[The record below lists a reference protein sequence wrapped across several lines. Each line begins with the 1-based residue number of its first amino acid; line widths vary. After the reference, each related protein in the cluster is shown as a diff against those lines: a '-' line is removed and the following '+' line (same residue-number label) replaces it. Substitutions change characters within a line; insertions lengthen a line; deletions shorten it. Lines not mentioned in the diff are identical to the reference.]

1 METSNTM
8 KALEMYK
15 NDLIKIKNKAESKLQ
30 KEVDKHNKEIDKI
43 LDDYKSINDINEAY
57 GCGIISEKKR
67 DKFIEIFEDADNAR
81 NYQSATGLY
90 VRMLNRNIKGI
101 EIDLQMTKLE
111 NEEDK
116 E

>member
-30 KEVDKHNKEIDKI
+30 KELDKHNKEIDKI

-57 GCGIISEKKR
+57 GFGIISEKKR
-67 DKFIEIFEDADNAR
+67 AKFIEIFEDADNAR

-90 VRMLNRNIKGI
+90 IRILNRNIKGI
-101 EIDLQMTKLE
+101 EIDLQMTELE
-111 NEEDK
+111 NK

>member
-43 LDDYKSINDINEAY
+43 
-57 GCGIISEKKR
+57 
-67 DKFIEIFEDADNAR
+67 
-81 NYQSATGLY
+81 
-90 VRMLNRNIKGI
+90 
-101 EIDLQMTKLE
+101 
-111 NEEDK
+111 
-116 E
+116 